1 MAMGKIF
8 NIGLNKAGT
17 KSLSL
22 ACQLLGFNTVHY
34 EVPDGDR
41 LRDIIDENKRCRRPL
56 LHGLEEYDF
65 FSDFIGDRDYKE
77 LDEQYPD
84 SRFILTFRDLES
96 WLDSRERK
104 VKANQKNPR
113 YKYNFLTVDRLGW
126 AFKYKDYLSELDK
139 YFKFRP
145 EVFLII
151 NIPAGEGWE
160 KLAPFLGKDVPSIPF
175 PHETHWVR
183 PQRRKRARQI
193 GKPHSPDDPR
203 V

>member
-1 MAMGKIF
+1 MGKIF
-8 NIGLNKAGT
+8 NIGFNKAGT

-22 ACQLLGFNTVHY
+22 ACQVLGFNSVHY

-65 FSDFIGDRDYKE
+65 FSDFIGDRDYRE

-84 SRFILTFRDLES
+84 SKFILTFRDLES

-104 VKANQKNPR
+104 VKANRKNPN
-113 YKYNFLTVDRLGW
+113 YKYNFLTVDRLSW
-126 AFKYKDYLSELDK
+126 AYKYRNYLSELDK

-145 EVFLII
+145 GVFLII

-160 KLAPFLGKDVPSIPF
+160 KLAPFLGKDIPAIDF
-175 PHETHWVR
+175 PHETNWVR
-183 PQRRKRARQI
+183 PQRRKRAEKQN
-193 GKPHSPDDPR
+193 KAASPG
-203 V
+203 